1 MDPRIRRCWEASEH
15 GSQGAAS
22 REQGWKRLLGIW
34 AFCYAPLSMAP
45 ASNSSPT
52 PGPTLAAGEMVYGT
66 ADAVMRFQ
74 RAGRGDLSRLLQTNI
89 SRNSASAQSNIS
101 DTLRTLHTLRHSNP
115 ALGLAP

>member
-1 MDPRIRRCWEASEH
+1 LGSFGAWKPRGRFP
-15 GSQGAAS
+15 GAGVETTS
-22 REQGWKRLLGIW
+22 WDLGFLLL
-34 AFCYAPLSMAP
+34 YAPLSMAP

-89 SRNSASAQSNIS
+89 SRNSASAQSDIS

>member
-1 MDPRIRRCWEASEH
+1 MEAKGPLP
-15 GSQGAAS
+15 GSRG
-22 REQGWKRLLGIW
+22 GNDFLGFGLF
-34 AFCYAPLSMAP
+34 ATVLYAPLSMAP

-52 PGPTLAAGEMVYGT
+52 PGPTLAAGKMVYGT

-89 SRNSASAQSNIS
+89 SRNSASAQSDIS